1 MIQIDV
7 TADMIHIYGHAER
20 DIPIEGHNVPCG
32 QVSILGLNLA
42 QALNEI
48 TGQPEK
54 VLCLEKGNFQFDRKG
69 LNAESGLLF
78 RSFLLGLDFLSKSYP
93 DKIRMTKL

>member
-1 MIQIDV
+1 MVQIDV
-7 TADMIHIYGHAER
+7 TDDLIHIHGHAER
-20 DIPIEGHNVPCG
+20 DIPQAGCNVPCG

-42 QALNEI
+42 QALTEI
-48 TGQPEK
+48 TGQPNK

-69 LNAESGLLF
+69 LNTESGLLF
-78 RSFLLGLDFLSKSYP
+78 RSFLLGLDFLSKAYP

>member
-1 MIQIDV
+1 MVQIDV
-7 TADMIHIYGHAER
+7 TDDLIHIHGHAER
-20 DIPIEGHNVPCG
+20 DIPQAGCNVPCG

-42 QALNEI
+42 YSLQEI
-48 TGQPEK
+48 TGQPDK

-69 LNAESGLLF
+69 LNSESGLLF
-78 RSFLLGLDFLSKSYP
+78 RSFLLGLDFLSQAYP